1 MQITKEFRNFCY
13 DWMIGFV
20 PKPQLV
26 KEFQQHGW
34 DFEQFKSVAQRNT
47 YWVPDMSILRYR
59 K

>member
-20 PKPQLV
+20 PKHQLV
-26 KEFQQHGW
+26 AEFKQHGW
-34 DFEQFKSVAQRNT
+34 NFNQFRELAQKNT
-47 YWVPDMSILRYR
+47 YWVPSMRVLNTG